1 MTLPPVAEHVAR
13 HGIAADKRLGQHFL
27 FDLNLTA
34 RIARAAGNLAQGT
47 TFEVGPGP
55 GGLTCAL
62 LEQGANVVAIER
74 DKRLEPLLAEIAAA
88 SAGKLTVMWA
98 DALTADLA
106 TLGDAPRR
114 IVANLPYNVGTEL
127 LMRWLEQAKAF
138 EAITVMLQSEVVD
151 RLCAT
156 PGSGDYGRLSVRA
169 QWLCRIER
177 LFTVHPRAF
186 VPPPAVESAVVQ
198 LVPRATPLAPAD
210 DKTLQRVT
218 AAAFGQRR
226 KMLRQSLKSLATSTG
241 FADGTE
247 LCVKAA
253 IEPTARAETL
263 SVEDFCRLA
272 RIVAASG

>member
-1 MTLPPVAEHVAR
+1 MTLPPVAEHLAR
-13 HGIAADKRLGQHFL
+13 HGITADKRLGQHFL

-34 RIARAAGNLAQGT
+34 RIARAAGNLANGT

-55 GGLTCAL
+55 GGLTRAL
-62 LEQGANVVAIER
+62 IEQGANVIAIER
-74 DKRLEPLLAEIAAA
+74 DKRLEPLLTEIAAA
-88 SAGKLTVMWA
+88 SAGKLTVLWA
-98 DALTADLA
+98 DALTTDLA
-106 TLGDAPRR
+106 NLGTAPRR

-151 RLCAT
+151 RLCAV

-169 QWLCRIER
+169 QWLCHIER

-186 VPPPAVESAVVQ
+186 VPPPAVDSAVVQ
-198 LVPRATPLAPAD
+198 LVPRTTPLAPAD

-226 KMLRQSLKSLATSTG
+226 KMLRQSLKSLATSAG
-241 FADGTE
+241 FADGSD
-247 LCVKAA
+247 LCLKAE
-253 IEPTARAETL
+253 IEPTARAEKLT
-263 SVEDFCRLA
+263 VEDFCRLA
-272 RIVAASG
+272 RTVSGA